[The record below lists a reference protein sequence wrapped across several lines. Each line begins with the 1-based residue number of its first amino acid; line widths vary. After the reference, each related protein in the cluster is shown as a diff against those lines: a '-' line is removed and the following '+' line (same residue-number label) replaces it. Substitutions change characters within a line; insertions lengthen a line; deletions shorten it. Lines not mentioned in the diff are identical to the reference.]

1 MNNNLFFFVWIPL
14 ASPREH
20 TATTLKSTQKNH
32 YWENKLKITLKEAAP
47 AQKQFFG
54 GGGIQGTSS
63 VAYGVIDSNFFK
75 FSCFGRWVLSP

>member
-32 YWENKLKITLKEAAP
+32 YWENKLKITLKEAA
-47 AQKQFFG
+47 QLR
-54 GGGIQGTSS
+54 SS
-63 VAYGVIDSNFFK
+63 SLEVGASKEPLLLLMG
-75 FSCFGRWVLSP
+75 

>member
-32 YWENKLKITLKEAAP
+32 YWEKENDFDRKP
-47 AQKQFFG
+47 NG
-54 GGGIQGTSS
+54 GGVKAGVRRGWTAKGESS
-63 VAYGVIDSNFFK
+63 LG
-75 FSCFGRWVLSP
+75 